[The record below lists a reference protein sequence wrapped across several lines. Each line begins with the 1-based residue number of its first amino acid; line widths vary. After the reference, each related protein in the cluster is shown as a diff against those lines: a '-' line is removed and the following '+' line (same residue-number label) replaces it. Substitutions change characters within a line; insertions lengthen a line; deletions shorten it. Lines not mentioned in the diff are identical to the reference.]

1 MIGPARWSAP
11 VPCFALTVLLL
22 EVILLR
28 RAVFQ
33 AIEGQFLKSSHRC
46 DQPKSCAFP
55 ALRAEGA
62 ISTRQRLKM
71 GCALQNK

>member
-11 VPCFALTVLLL
+11 VPCFAVRVLRL

-33 AIEGQFLKSSHRC
+33 ALKDNFSNLHTDVTSPNRALFQLCAPKVQFIPVK
-46 DQPKSCAFP
+46 
-55 ALRAEGA
+55 G
-62 ISTRQRLKM
+62 
-71 GCALQNK
+71 